1 MNYKHQQKSQKTS
14 IEEYLS
20 SKYADLQPPTSLK
33 IPLPQD
39 IYHAAGH
46 FLYRISIAENSDR
59 SMTIKQKLMNITVES
74 ETKN

>member
-33 IPLPQD
+33 IPLSQY
-39 IYHAAGH
+39 IYHAA
-46 FLYRISIAENSDR
+46 SENLTD
-59 SMTIKQKLMNITVES
+59 TFFTES
-74 ETKN
+74 LLPKPLTEV